1 MPKKVSPLRSMKLF
15 THVLC
20 AGVIAFFVVL
30 AFTSAYA
37 QGTRARLDP
46 VQQELQRRFESEA
59 IEKAL
64 APNPSRRAEH
74 ERRMVLLQIRMDFLR
89 IQIVNDD
96 LQSESRA
103 GQPDLKA
110 IAKSASEIAKSA
122 ERLKVNLA
130 LPGIKERQGFPDL
143 RVEMGVEQL
152 REALS
157 MLSNSIA
164 AFVENPVFEHVEVI
178 DATLS
183 SKAQRD
189 LTKIIEVSKQI
200 KRGSEKLKRKRND

>member
-1 MPKKVSPLRSMKLF
+1 MKLF
-15 THVLC
+15 THVPC
-20 AGVIAFFVVL
+20 AGVIGVVVVL
-30 AFTSAYA
+30 SFTSAYA

-59 IEKAL
+59 IAKAL
-64 APNPSRRAEH
+64 APTPSRRAEH
-74 ERRMVLLQIRMDFLR
+74 ERRMVLLQIRIDFLR

-103 GQPDLKA
+103 VQPDLKA

-122 ERLKVNLA
+122 ERLKANLA
-130 LPGIKERQGFPDL
+130 LPGIKERQSFPDL
-143 RVEMGVEQL
+143 RVEMAVEQL

-157 MLSNSIA
+157 VLSKSIA

-183 SKAQRD
+183 SQAQRD
-189 LTKIIEVSKQI
+189 LMKIIEVSKQV
-200 KRGSEKLKRKRND
+200 KRGSEKLKRARND

>member
-1 MPKKVSPLRSMKLF
+1 MKLF

-20 AGVIAFFVVL
+20 AGVIAFVVVNS
-30 AFTSAYA
+30 FTSAYA
-37 QGTRARLDP
+37 QSTRARLDP

-74 ERRMVLLQIRMDFLR
+74 GRRMVLLQIRMDFLR
-89 IQIVNDD
+89 IQMVNDD

-103 GQPDLKA
+103 VQPDLKA
-110 IAKSASEIAKSA
+110 IAKSASQIAESA

-152 REALS
+152 REALLV
-157 MLSNSIA
+157 LSNSIA

-183 SKAQRD
+183 SQAQRD
-189 LTKIIEVSKQI
+189 LTKIIDVSKQV